1 VSTIRHS
8 VLVID
13 DESAILKM
21 LGVLVARA
29 GHDPVVTTSTTEA
42 LRLVRERTF
51 AVVIS
56 DYNMPEMT
64 GAEILH
70 RIAIIQ
76 PNASR
81 ILITGVRSLEV
92 VTEAVNSG
100 DIFRFL
106 TKPWVSAEMLA
117 TLQNAIQRYELL
129 TAKEDLEATTL
140 KLNSQLAEA
149 NLRLGQQVREL
160 QVQKQELDA
169 SRAALRT
176 NFDHS
181 MELCRRI
188 LSTFNPLLGKQ
199 SKAAVTICESLA
211 EPPSFSPE
219 ERHALIVSAHLYD
232 IGLTGVPH
240 EYTQAAVLGDI
251 ADLPPEI
258 QHLVKNHTIYGQTLA
273 SFVDSLKSVGETIR
287 SHHERFDGAGYPD
300 GLAREMIPWSARC
313 LAVVAFYVSCGEG
326 HTEAIESIMAQSGTT
341 FDPEAVRLFLRHSQ
355 AKPPPNHVREVL
367 VDELSPG
374 MRLATGVYSPM
385 GILLIPEGHQL
396 DDSTIAKIRN
406 HSNLTSLPQQLL
418 VFC

>member
-1 VSTIRHS
+1 MSTSRHS

-13 DESAILKM
+13 DDLAILK
-21 LGVLVARA
+21 VLDLLVGRA
-29 GHDPVVTTSTTEA
+29 GYEAIVTASTSDA
-42 LRLVRERTF
+42 LRLVQEKTF

-70 RIAIIQ
+70 EIARIQ

-92 VTEAVNSG
+92 VAAAVNSG

-106 TKPWVSAEMLA
+106 TKPWVSAEMVA

-129 TAKEDLEATTL
+129 TAKQELEERTL
-140 KLNSQLAEA
+140 QLNRQLAEA
-149 NLRLGQQVREL
+149 NERLGQQVRDLET
-160 QVQKQELDA
+160 QKQQLDE

-188 LSTFNPLLGKQ
+188 LSTFNPLLGEQ
-199 SKAAVTICESLA
+199 SKAAVRICEMIA
-211 EPPSFSPE
+211 EPAVFSAE

-232 IGLTGVPH
+232 IGLAGVPH
-240 EYTQAAVLGDI
+240 EYTRSLFGEI
-251 ADLPPEI
+251 SELPPDI

-273 SFVDSLKSVGETIR
+273 SFVDKLKSVGDTIR
-287 SHHERFDGAGYPD
+287 SHHERFDGEGYPD
-300 GLAREMIPWSARC
+300 GLAGQMIPWSARC
-313 LAVVAFYVSCGEG
+313 LAIVAYYVSCGKP
-326 HTEAIESIMAQSGTT
+326 HYEAIEDVIAQSGTA
-341 FDPEAVRLFLRHSQ
+341 FDPEAVRLFLRNSQ
-355 AKPPPNHVREVL
+355 AAPLPSHVREVL
-367 VDELSPG
+367 LDELSPG

-396 DDSTIAKIRN
+396 DESTIAKLRN